1 MNYNFLRFLRDALNS
16 ACRSL
21 LTGRIEI
28 TASGSPDPIVRTSF
42 GTGYAPK
49 LSNPDRSIRNGSAIV
64 LSGNYLRIINLPII
78 LFLLLLFPFPVIGQ
92 EKASGHSFNG
102 PYSGKNLDR
111 VAFPIGGIGAGMFC
125 MEGTGAISHLSVN
138 NRPEVYNAPLAF
150 AAISVKGFENGAKV
164 LEAPVPTW
172 KLFGPEGTGNGGGGN
187 SYGLPRFEN
196 GRFLP
201 RFPFASLE
209 LEDNDIPLEVKIVGW
224 SPFIPTDE
232 DNSSLPAGAMEYHF
246 KNTSDKPIEAVFSY
260 NARNFIDDKGQI
272 LKTGNGFTMT
282 KSNEDGSSGNGSGF
296 TIFVDNNSAVVDHCW
311 FRGGWFDALT
321 ILWKNI
327 QTRNMVNNQP
337 VDGVS
342 PGASIYVPIVLKPG
356 EEKTVTVNFCWYMPD
371 TKLTTGTPV
380 NAGSAF
386 KEKPSSGK
394 VPNQQ
399 KVSGFSGKQLINTFD
414 PSGDGQT
421 GVLQSLPL
429 TINKRYLKF
438 LVGGGNDSENTAV
451 KLLVDGK
458 IAETAVGKQTETLQE
473 KTWDLKKY
481 KGKKAVIQIVDNATG
496 GWGHIMADQFV
507 LTDNS
512 EENLHNL
519 SFDAQIIEDFEKNNF
534 GNWEIIKPEAEKE
547 CCPGGLCETDPFYKP
562 WYASRFKNLDEMAK
576 YWTLHYADLKR
587 NSELFR
593 DAFFASTLAPEVIE
607 AVAANL
613 TILKSPTVLRQS
625 DGKLWGWE
633 GCNDNSGCCAGSCTH
648 VWNYAQAIPHLF
660 PALER
665 SLRETEFKVSQNK
678 EGHQIFR
685 TNLPISEAV
694 HDFYAAADG
703 QLGGIMKV
711 YREWRISGNTEWM
724 KTLYPYVKQSLDYC
738 IGTWDPKH
746 QGFLEEPHHNTYDIE
761 FWGPEGMCTSFY
773 LGALTAFV
781 EMSKAVNEPS
791 ETYDTL
797 LLKGKKFIEND
808 LYDGEY
814 FIQKIKWTGLKAAD
828 PVAASRISM
837 GGSYSKEALDILQT
851 EGPKYQYGTGCLS
864 DGILGM
870 WMATVCGLNEAVD
883 NSKVKSHLLSV
894 HKYNLKAGL
903 TDHDNPQRPSFAAGD
918 DGGLLLC
925 TWPKGGKLSLP
936 FVYSNEVWTGIE
948 YQVASHLMFKGE
960 VEKGLD
966 IVRECRERYAGTVRN
981 PFNEYECGHWY
992 ARAMSSYA
1000 MLEGLTG
1007 VRYDAVERTL
1017 YIDSKVGDF
1026 TSFLSTETGFGN
1038 VGLKD
1043 GNPFVNIVF
1052 GKMDI
1057 KKVMVTGVEKEL
1069 AGR

>member
-1 MNYNFLRFLRDALNS
+1 MNTFHAFKAIIILILG
-16 ACRSL
+16 SL
-21 LTGRIEI
+21 LF
-28 TASGSPDPIVRTSF
+28 ASP
-42 GTGYAPK
+42 
-49 LSNPDRSIRNGSAIV
+49 SIS
-64 LSGNYLRIINLPII
+64 
-78 LFLLLLFPFPVIGQ
+78 Q
-92 EKASGHSFNG
+92 EKTSGHLFNG
-102 PYSGKNLDR
+102 DYTGKNLDR

-125 MEGTGAISHLSVN
+125 MEGTGAISHLSVDN
-138 NRPEVYNAPLAF
+138 HPDVYNSPFAF
-150 AAISVKGFENGAKV
+150 AAISVKGFENGAKI

-172 KLFGPEGTGNGGGGN
+172 KLFGSAGTGNGGGGN
-187 SYGLPRFEN
+187 SNGLPRFEN
-196 GRFLP
+196 GKFLP
-201 RFPFASLE
+201 RFPFSTLE
-209 LEDNDIPLEVKIVGW
+209 LEDTDIPLQVKVVGW

-232 DNSSLPAGAMEYHF
+232 DNSSLPSGAMEYHF
-246 KNTSDKPIEAVFSY
+246 KNTSGKTLEAVFSY
-260 NARNFIDDKGQI
+260 NARNFIDEKGSI
-272 LKTGNGFTMT
+272 IKASNGFTMT
-282 KSNEDGSSGNGSGF
+282 KTLEDGTSNTESGF
-296 TIFVDNNSAVVDHCW
+296 TIFVDNSNSIVDHCW
-311 FRGGWFDALT
+311 FRGGWFDSLT

-327 QTRNMVNNQP
+327 QTGNMVNNPP

-342 PGASIYVPIVLKPG
+342 PGASIYVPLTLKPG
-356 EEKTVTVNFCWYMPD
+356 EEKTITVNFCWYLPN
-371 TKLTTGTPV
+371 TKLTTGTPI

-386 KEKPSSGK
+386 KDKPSSG
-394 VPNQQ
+394 NATGQQ
-399 KVSGFSGKQLINTFD
+399 KVSGFSGKQLVNSYD
-414 PSGDGQT
+414 PSGDGHI
-421 GVLQSLPL
+421 GVLQSPSIL
-429 TINKRYLKF
+429 INKRYMKF
-438 LVGGGNDSENTAV
+438 LVGGGNDPEKTAV
-451 KLLVDGK
+451 ILLVNGK
-458 IAETAVGKQTETLQE
+458 IVDTAVGNQTETLNE

-481 KGKKAVIQIVDNATG
+481 KGKKAVIQIVDKATE

-512 EENLHNL
+512 DENINSLT
-519 SFDAQIIEDFEKNNF
+519 SDAQLIEDFEKDSYYK
-534 GNWEIIKPEAEKE
+534 WEVVKPVAEKE
-547 CCPGGLCETDPFYKP
+547 CCPGGLCETDPYYKP
-562 WYASRFKNLDEMAK
+562 WYASKFKNLDEVAK

-593 DAFFASTLAPEVIE
+593 DAFFASTLPPEVIE

-613 TILKSPTVLRQS
+613 TILKSPTVLRQF
-625 DGKLWGWE
+625 DGRLWGWE
-633 GCNDNSGCCAGSCTH
+633 GCGDNSGCCAGSCTH
-648 VWNYAQAIPHLF
+648 VWNYAQSISHLF

-685 TNLPISEAV
+685 SNLPIAPAV
-694 HDFYAAADG
+694 HDFYAASDG

-724 KTLYPYVKQSLDYC
+724 KGLYPYVKQSLDFC
-738 IGTWDPKH
+738 TETWDPKH
-746 QGFLEEPHHNTYDIE
+746 QGYLEEPHHNTYDIE

-781 EMSKAVNEPS
+781 EMSKAINEPFES
-791 ETYDTL
+791 YSTL
-797 LLKGKKFIEND
+797 LSKGKTFMEND

-828 PVAASRISM
+828 PVEASKISM
-837 GGSYSKEALDILQT
+837 GGSYSKEALALLQT

-870 WMATVCGLNEAVD
+870 WMATVCGLKEIVD
-883 NSKVKSHLLSV
+883 NSKVKSHLESV
-894 HKYNLKAGL
+894 HKYNLKADL
-903 TDHDNPQRPSFAAGD
+903 KKHDNPQRPTYAAGD
-918 DGGLLLC
+918 EGGLLLC

-1000 MLEGLTG
+1000 LLEGLTG
-1007 VRYDAVERTL
+1007 VRYDAVDGTL

-1026 TSFLSTETGFGN
+1026 KSFLSAETGFGN
-1038 VGLKD
+1038 VGLK
-1043 GNPFVNIVF
+1043 N
-1052 GKMDI
+1052 GKPYIYMVYGRLDV
-1057 KKVMVTGVEKEL
+1057 KKVMVSGVETQIAL
-1069 AGR
+1069 Q

>member
-1 MNYNFLRFLRDALNS
+1 MKN
-16 ACRSL
+16 
-21 LTGRIEI
+21 
-28 TASGSPDPIVRTSF
+28 
-42 GTGYAPK
+42 
-49 LSNPDRSIRNGSAIV
+49 SNPVYFILILV
-64 LSGNYLRIINLPII
+64 LGT
-78 LFLLLLFPFPVIGQ
+78 LFPCFAGAQ
-92 EKASGHSFNG
+92 NKRDSGEHRFNDY
-102 PYSGKNLDR
+102 YSGKYLDR
-111 VAFPIGGIGAGMFC
+111 LAFPIGGIGAGMFC

-138 NRPEVYNAPLAF
+138 NHPEVYNAPLAF

-164 LEAPVPTW
+164 LEAPVPKW
-172 KLFGPEGTGNGGGGN
+172 KLFGTSGTGNGGGGN

-201 RFPFASLE
+201 RFPFATLE
-209 LEDNDIPLEVKIVGW
+209 LEDKDIPLQMKILGW

-246 KNTSDKPIEAVFSY
+246 KNTSDKTVEAVFSY
-260 NARNFIDDKGQI
+260 NAQNFIDDKGLI
-272 LKTGNGFTMT
+272 LKAGNGFMMA
-282 KSNEDGSSGNGSGF
+282 KANEDGSSNTENGF
-296 TIFVDNNSAVVDHCW
+296 TIFVDQNDAVVDHCW

-327 QTRNMVNNQP
+327 QTGNMVNNQP
-337 VDGVS
+337 VDGIS
-342 PGASIYVPIVLKPG
+342 PGASIYVPITLKPG
-356 EEKTVTVNFCWYMPD
+356 EEKTITVNFCWYLPQS
-371 TKLTTGTPV
+371 KLTTGTSV
-380 NAGSAF
+380 NVGSAF
-386 KEKPSSGK
+386 KEKPSFGN
-394 VPNQQ
+394 VPKQQ
-399 KVSGFSGKQLINTFD
+399 KVSGFSGKQLVNTFD

-421 GVLQSLPL
+421 GTLQSLPL
-429 TINKRYLKF
+429 SITKRYLKF
-438 LVGGGNDSENTAV
+438 MVGGGSDVENTAV

-458 IAETAVGKQTETLQE
+458 IVETAVGNQSEVLQE

-512 EENLHNL
+512 EENLRNL
-519 SFDAQIIEDFEKNNF
+519 TFDAQIIEDFEKDNYA
-534 GNWEIIKPEAEKE
+534 NWEVIKLETEKE
-547 CCPGGLCETDPFYKP
+547 CCPGGQCADPFYKP
-562 WYASRFKNLDEMAK
+562 WYAGKFKNIGEVAK

-593 DAFFASTLAPEVIE
+593 DAFFSSTLPPEVIE

-678 EGHQIFR
+678 DGHQIFR
-685 TNLPISEAV
+685 TNLPISEAI
-694 HDFYAAADG
+694 HDFYAASDG

-724 KTLYPYVKQSLDYC
+724 KALYPDVKQSLDYC
-738 IGTWDPKH
+738 IETWDPKH

-761 FWGPEGMCTSFY
+761 FWGPDGMCTSFY
-773 LGALTAFV
+773 LGALTAIV

-791 ETYDTL
+791 ESYNTL
-797 LLKGKKFIEND
+797 LLKGKKYMENE

-828 PVAASRISM
+828 PVEASRISM
-837 GGSYSKEALDILQT
+837 GGSYSKEALDILQK

-870 WMATVCGLNEAVD
+870 WMATVCGLSEVVD
-883 NSKVKSHLLSV
+883 NNKVKSHLMAV
-894 HKYNLKAGL
+894 HKYNLKADL
-903 TDHDNPQRPSFAAGD
+903 IDHDNPQRPTYACGD
-918 DGGLLLC
+918 EGGLLLC

-948 YQVASHLMFKGE
+948 YQVASHLMYKGE
-960 VEKGLD
+960 IEKGLD
-966 IVRECRERYAGTVRN
+966 IVRECRKRYDGVVRN

-1007 VRYDAVERTL
+1007 VKYDAVDKTL

-1026 TSFLSTETGFGN
+1026 VSFLSAETGFGN
-1038 VGLKD
+1038 VGLKN
-1043 GNPFVNIVF
+1043 GKPFLNLVYGSLDV
-1052 GKMDI
+1052 
-1057 KKVMVTGVEKEL
+1057 KKVVVSGVEQPF
-1069 AGR
+1069 